1 MYHLIMD
8 YLIMLFVLIW
18 GITTFFFLIN
28 LKWCVN
34 RIRDIC
40 SNSVGY
46 TKFIQLLL
54 ICLLG
59 SLFVIIFLYYLI
71 NEGTVDRIDIF
82 MTVIVGWLGAII
94 GSFFGERSMEHLTTQ
109 QKENVNS
116 LIDKLKFKDQII
128 SRMTEKLEKLERK

>member
-1 MYHLIMD
+1 
-8 YLIMLFVLIW
+8 MLFVLIL

>member
-1 MYHLIMD
+1 
-8 YLIMLFVLIW
+8 MLFVLIW

>member
-1 MYHLIMD
+1 MNDLV
-8 YLIMLFVLIW
+8 MLFVLVFSI
-18 GITTFFFLIN
+18 ITFFFLIN

-34 RIRDIC
+34 RIREIC
-40 SNSVGY
+40 GNSIGY

-54 ICLLG
+54 ICLL
-59 SLFVIIFLYYLI
+59 SFLFVVIFLYYLI

-109 QKENVNS
+109 QRENVNS
-116 LIDKLKFKDQII
+116 LITRLKLKDLII
-128 SRMTEKLEKLERK
+128 SRLTEKLEKLDRK